1 MSTEPE
7 KVIKKRT
14 RKSKDAF
21 YIDPIEFRDAII
33 EFYDTGDFSERLGEF
48 VFLLCKRVGNNTSW
62 INYTYNDELVQEA
75 ILKVSR
81 VLIRKKYDPYKGN
94 AFSYFSMV
102 AINTIKNGIKQAD
115 KKETTLE
122 CYQSQMYEELVHSN
136 IIDVTDDGEAN
147 EW

>member
-1 MSTEPE
+1 MSE
-7 KVIKKRT
+7 KEKPIKRKT

-21 YIDPIEFRDAII
+21 YIDPDKFRDAIV
-33 EFYDTGDFSERLGEF
+33 EFYATGEFSEKLGEF
-48 VFLLCKRVGNNTSW
+48 VYLLCKRVGNNTSW

-81 VLIRKKYDPYKGN
+81 VLIRKKYDPYRGN

-122 CYQSQMYEELVHSN
+122 NYQSQMYEELVHSN
-136 IIDVTDDGEAN
+136 IIDIIDDGEASD
-147 EW
+147 W

>member
-1 MSTEPE
+1 MTE
-7 KVIKKRT
+7 KVQPVKRKT
-14 RKSKDAF
+14 KKSKDTF
-21 YIDPIEFRDAII
+21 YIDPNKFRDAIVK
-33 EFYDTGDFSERLGEF
+33 FYATGDFSEELGEF
-48 VFLLCKRVGNNTSW
+48 VYLLCKRVGNNTSW

-81 VLIRKKYDPYKGN
+81 VLIRKKYDPYRGN

-115 KKETTLE
+115 KKETTLGM
-122 CYQSQMYEELVHSN
+122 YQSQMYEELVHSN
-136 IIDVTDDGEAN
+136 IIDVNDDSEAN